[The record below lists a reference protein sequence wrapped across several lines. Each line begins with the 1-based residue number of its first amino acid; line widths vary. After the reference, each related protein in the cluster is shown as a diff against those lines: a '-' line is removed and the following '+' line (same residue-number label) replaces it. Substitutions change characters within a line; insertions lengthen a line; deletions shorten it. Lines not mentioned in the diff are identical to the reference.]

1 MAAEV
6 VLTEEAKS
14 DLAALPLPIKA
25 RMDALLD
32 KLVNW
37 PFVSG
42 LKFLKGNLKGKCRLR
57 TGDYRL
63 QFEPHEKRVTVK
75 QERQVKG
82 KTKIVEK
89 VVVHYRIVVEKAGHR
104 DGFYDE

>member
-1 MAAEV
+1 VPRTATKKHE
-6 VLTEEAKS
+6 KS
-14 DLAALPLPIKA
+14 QKVRGQGKA
-25 RMDALLD
+25 GKRP
-32 KLVNW
+32 NW

-63 QFEPHEKRVTVK
+63 QFEPHELRVTVK
-75 QERQVKG
+75 EERQVKG
-82 KTKIVEK
+82 KTKIVERII
-89 VVVHYRIVVEKAGHR
+89 VHYRIVIEKAGHR